1 MVNKIEYKELLC
13 RLVNVMSVSGF
24 EKDAAPK
31 IVEILGELGF
41 DSVMSDRVGNI
52 IVKKCATRTAPAFV
66 LDAHLDEIGFRV
78 KEIRD
83 DGTVTAVKVGGID
96 NTILPAAKVT
106 IHGKSDVVGVFNSPS
121 LKEGK
126 VDFGEMYI
134 DTGYPVREIRELIA
148 VGDGISFRAP
158 ITEMAGG
165 FLMGHAFDDKAL
177 AAAIL
182 CALAETPAE
191 ELAFDV
197 YAVISSREEVGG
209 GGAAYAALQA
219 NAVGA
224 LVTDVNFATAPG
236 VSPDESGKLGGGPML
251 SLSAVTDEYMTR
263 FISRTAEE
271 NGIPL
276 SRVVE
281 AVNTGTNASHVYVAG
296 RGIPCAVLSLPEA
309 GMHTASECISLN
321 DAEELIRLMKLIIS
335 SSSLAE
341 ALAEREA
348 SFDV

>member
-1 MVNKIEYKELLC
+1 MVKKIEYKELLG
-13 RLVNVMSVSGF
+13 RLVGVMSVSGF
-24 EKDAAPK
+24 EKDAAPR
-31 IVEILGELGF
+31 VAEILQEYGF
-41 DSVMSDRVGNI
+41 SSVETDRVGNV
-52 IVKKCATRTAPAFV
+52 IVKKCASRPAPAFV

-106 IHGKSDVVGVFNSPS
+106 VHGKSDVTGVFNSPE
-121 LKEGK
+121 LKDGK
-126 VDFGEMYI
+126 IDFGEMYI
-134 DTGYPVREIRELIA
+134 DTGYPAGELRLMIS
-148 VGDGISFRAP
+148 VGDGISFNSP
-158 ITEMAGG
+158 VTEMAGG
-165 FLMGHAFDDKAL
+165 YLIGHAFDDKAL
-177 AAAIL
+177 AAAVL
-182 CALAETPAE
+182 CALAETLAE

-219 NAVGA
+219 KAVGA
-224 LVTDVNFATAPG
+224 VVTDVNFATAPG

-251 SLSAVTDEYMTR
+251 SLSAVTDRHLTE
-263 FISRTAEE
+263 FISRTAEK

-309 GMHTASECISLN
+309 GMHTASECISLR
-321 DAEELIRLMKLIIS
+321 DAEEFIRLVKKIITS
-335 SSSLAE
+335 ADIARELE
-341 ALAEREA
+341 EREA
-348 SFDV
+348 AFDV